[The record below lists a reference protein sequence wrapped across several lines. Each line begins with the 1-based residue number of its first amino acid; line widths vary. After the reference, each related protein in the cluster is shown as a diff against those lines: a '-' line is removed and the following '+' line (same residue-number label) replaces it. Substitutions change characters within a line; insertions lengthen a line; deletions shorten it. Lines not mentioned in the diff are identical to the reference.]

1 MTGTGGEPPTD
12 RRIRTAADL
21 AALRMDPDG
30 LIPVV
35 AQDSATGSVLMVAWA
50 NRDALRET
58 LSSGEMHYWSRSRKE
73 LWRKGATS
81 GNVQQLVSLHADCDG
96 DTLLARVTPAGPACH
111 TGDLTCFGAGSA
123 DSREARPSFVE
134 ELWAV
139 VESRD
144 RQRPEG
150 SYTTRLLSD
159 ENLRLKKLGEE
170 MAELVSELARGGD
183 QAPGEA
189 ADLIFHVLV
198 ALRGAGWSW
207 GDVETELRK
216 RRG

>member
-1 MTGTGGEPPTD
+1 MTRPSPPTD

-21 AALRMDPDG
+21 EELRFDEGG
-30 LIPVV
+30 LLPVV
-35 AQDSATGSVLMVAWA
+35 AQDARTGAVLMVAWA
-50 NRDALRET
+50 NRDALRRT
-58 LSSGEMHYWSRSRKE
+58 LSTGEMHYWSRSRKE
-73 LWRKGATS
+73 LWRKGDTS
-81 GNVQQLVSLHADCDG
+81 GNVQQLLSLHADCDG

-111 TGDLTCFGAGSA
+111 TGDPTCFGEGTVGLEPA
-123 DSREARPSFVE
+123 PSFVE

-139 VESRD
+139 VEARD

-159 ENLRLKKLGEE
+159 ENLRLKKIGEE
-170 MAELVSELARGGD
+170 TAELVSELARGGTK
-183 QAPGEA
+183 APEEA
-189 ADLIFHVLV
+189 ADLLFHVLV

-207 GDVETELRK
+207 ADVESELRK